1 MSELDKTLQGEFF
14 ARWGNAIASV
24 LSQIAGT
31 TWTTAAEHGG
41 DTSSGEKVT
50 LEFTLGKSLAGHLR
64 LRLARADAAKL
75 VAIFT
80 GESAPEEWNADEQE
94 ALEELVRQF
103 AGQLATS
110 LKPDVGEVEFRLEA
124 ADGFAAADSASP
136 ILLHG
141 PQGEAVAFEFE
152 IDQQLKTAFSPE
164 AAPAVVAQMPSASS
178 NLDLLM
184 DVELAVTL
192 RFGQRQMM
200 LQDILDLQSGSV
212 VELDREI
219 QQPVDLLLDGRVIAR
234 GGVVVVDGNYGLRV
248 TEVGGMAIS
257 GA

>member
-1 MSELDKTLQGEFF
+1 MSELDKTMQGEFF

-24 LSQIAGT
+24 LSQIAGA
-31 TWTTAAEHGG
+31 TWTAGAENVDGTASGERVTLDFTAA
-41 DTSSGEKVT
+41 
-50 LEFTLGKSLAGHLR
+50 KSLAGHVR

-80 GESAPEEWNADEQE
+80 GETASEEWNADQQE
-94 ALEELVRQF
+94 ALEELARQF

-110 LKPDVGEVEFRLEA
+110 LKPDLGEVEFRLEA
-124 ADGFAAADSASP
+124 AEGFSAADSASP

-141 PQGEAVAFEFE
+141 PQGEAVGFEFE

-164 AAPAVVAQMPSASS
+164 PAPAVVAQMPSASN

-212 VELDREI
+212 IELDREI
-219 QQPVDLLLDGRVIAR
+219 QEPVDLLLDGRVIAR

-248 TEVGGMAIS
+248 TEVGGMAMA